1 MSLQAIE
8 WAFNQDIGSS
18 AAKFLLVCLADN
30 VGSDGTCFPSL
41 DLLCKKTNQ
50 DRKTVISNLDLLES
64 LYLIEDTGKRIGNG
78 VKEYRFVGL
87 PDGSKHY
94 VYTIINKFS
103 KEFYIGVRSCFCE
116 VQNDKY
122 FGSGAWA
129 IKQNAR
135 NVEKQIIG
143 IYKTREE
150 AELAE
155 LFYINKFRENELLK
169 NRFFPKF
176 HNVPKTEPVPI
187 SELQPIPISEP
198 IPKTEPVPNLDITST
213 VFGCEP
219 VPNLD
224 VTSTKNGT
232 QNRNEPSIEPS
243 LNRHVVA
250 NAKKSKGT
258 RIPDD
263 WVLSKKLGEWAH
275 AEKPHW
281 SIDKIRSEAEAFKDY
296 WLSVAGARGIKQDW
310 DATWRNWVRR
320 SNDAPVV
327 GQTGGGYVAVN
338 KQAALEQ
345 RNAEA
350 ARQALEQM

>member
-1 MSLQAIE
+1 MSVQAIE
-8 WAFNQDIGSS
+8 WAFSQDVGSS

-30 VGSDGTCFPSL
+30 SGIDGTCYPSL
-41 DLLCKKTNQ
+41 DLMCKKTNQ
-50 DRKTVISNLDLLES
+50 DRKTVISNLDFLCDCGLLKE
-64 LYLIEDTGKRIGNG
+64 TGEIVGNG
-78 VKEYRFVGL
+78 VKVYQLVGL
-87 PDGSKHY
+87 PDGVNHY
-94 VYTIINKFS
+94 CYTIIHKKTS
-103 KEFYIGVRSCFCE
+103 EFYIGVRSCLSDIEC
-116 VQNDKY
+116 DKY
-122 FGSGAWA
+122 FGSGSWA
-129 IKQNAR
+129 IKQNKS
-135 NVEKQIIG
+135 EIDKKIIG
-143 IYKTREE
+143 IYKTRKE

-155 LFYINKFRENELLK
+155 LFYINKYKDNPLLK
-169 NRFFPKF
+169 NKFIPK
-176 HNVPKTEPVPI
+176 NRSVPNIEPVPI
-187 SELQPIPISEP
+187 SEPHPVPNIPPVPNI
-198 IPKTEPVPNLDITST
+198 EPVPNLDVTSS
-213 VFGCEP
+213 VFGNEP

-250 NAKKSKGT
+250 GAKKSKGT

-296 WLSVAGARGIKQDW
+296 WLSVAGVRGVKNDW

-320 SNDAPVV
+320 SNDAPMA

-350 ARQALEQM
+350 ARQALEMM